1 MKRGLLLWIV
11 TGTAITAVLALV
23 LYRLFVYAL
32 PVEMVSAATGVV
44 EVRVMG
50 PGTLQARVPMVLSA
64 RTTATIVA
72 LHVDQG
78 DAVKGGQLL
87 AMLDARDLAAKRA
100 VAAGAQETMARN
112 IRAAEAN
119 LAKSQADLEL
129 AGSNHR
135 RNQELFRAGFISRAA
150 LDATQATL
158 RSAEAGVES
167 SRATLGA
174 RQSEARTTAQESQY
188 AEAVLSY
195 ARIVA
200 PSDGII
206 TQRTAEVG
214 NTVVPGTP
222 IFRMVDPATLWIAA
236 RIDETVVGR
245 VNVGQPAQI
254 RLRTGESLPGTV
266 ARISRQSDAAARELE
281 VNVAF
286 DTPPA
291 RFAIDQ
297 EAEVTIKAG
306 EEHGVVLPASAL
318 MQLQGRQGVL
328 IAADGRARFVV
339 VETGAATSGRVL
351 VRKGIDAG
359 AQVVANPQ
367 GVQPG
372 ARVRPAALKG

>member
-1 MKRGLLLWIV
+1 MKRRVLLWTV
-11 TGTAITAVLALV
+11 TGTAVTAALALV

-32 PVEMVSAATGVV
+32 PVEIVSAAPGVV
-44 EVRVMG
+44 ELRVMG

-64 RTTATIVA
+64 RTTATIIA
-72 LHVDQG
+72 LHADQG
-78 DAVKGGQLL
+78 DVVKRGELL

-100 VAAGAQETMARN
+100 AAAGAQETVARN

-119 LAKSQADLEL
+119 LAKSQADLDL
-129 AGSNHR
+129 AHSNDR
-135 RNQELFRAGFISRAA
+135 RNQELFRAGFISQAA
-150 LDATQATL
+150 LDASQATL
-158 RSAEAGVES
+158 RSAEAGVAS
-167 SRATLGA
+167 TSATLGA
-174 RQSEARTTAQESQY
+174 RQSEARTSAQESQY
-188 AEAVLSY
+188 AEALLSY

-222 IFRMVDPATLWIAA
+222 IFRMVDPATLWIAT

-245 VNVGQPAQI
+245 VRVGQSAQI
-254 RLRTGESLPGTV
+254 RMRTGETLPGKV
-266 ARISRQSDAAARELE
+266 ARISRESDPAARELE

-286 DTPPA
+286 DTPPE

-297 EAEVTIKAG
+297 EAEVMIRAG
-306 EEHGVVLPASAL
+306 EDQGVVLPVSAL
-318 MQLQGRQGVL
+318 MQMQGRQGVL
-328 IAADGRARFVV
+328 IAIDGRARFVA
-339 VETGAATSGRVL
+339 VETGAAASGRV
-351 VRKGIDAG
+351 VVHKGIDAG

-372 ARVRPAALKG
+372 TRVRTAAPKG